1 MSSGPLA
8 TPDSPGEASGP
19 FCRWQPCSGLA
30 RWALSRPSSCWSPAS
45 PAASRFPSIVPFA
58 WGSGVLTSRAR
69 PLALC
74 PAGNLQSAD
83 SVRGECDPLASR
95 APPLAWPGIQGLCQ
109 ASWCSSQVVPGGLL
123 WEPRPPLLLPPQPGR
138 RRPCEGEPPAQ
149 ASPSFPRLRL
159 LSHSLGGHRA
169 GGVEG
174 HPGRLPQSPPWMCRP
189 YLQVCVLS
197 SLPWGAPL
205 SAWRRKGGRTQEAAP
220 PPQNP
225 SWAPFSLGEAL
236 APGGILHSTQLNV
249 LDVQN

>member
-1 MSSGPLA
+1 MCSRAEQGPWRCVLQGTCRVPIGSGASVTRLPAELPLW
-8 TPDSPGEASGP
+8 P
-19 FCRWQPCSGLA
+19 GLA
-30 RWALSRPSSCWSPAS
+30 FRACAKLPGAL
-45 PAASRFPSIVPFA
+45 V
-58 WGSGVLTSRAR
+58 
-69 PLALC
+69 
-74 PAGNLQSAD
+74 
-83 SVRGECDPLASR
+83 
-95 APPLAWPGIQGLCQ
+95 GLCLGRPKDL
-109 ASWCSSQVVPGGLL
+109 SGGLL

-189 YLQVCVLS
+189 YLQACVLS

-220 PPQNP
+220 PTK
-225 SWAPFSLGEAL
+225 PFLGPFL
-236 APGGILHSTQLNV
+236 PWGGTCPGGHSTQHTA
-249 LDVQN
+249 